1 MTPRAWLVAAGF
13 LVACDSPDDK
23 APTPSDTGVSSGG
36 RQDILTTD
44 LSLHLRARSGF
55 ATISVVPAAGADE
68 VVLEVDGLEVVDVF
82 VEDSAVD
89 ARVVDGLLRV
99 PVDAARPGPVT
110 VGVDYVFPARTLGT
124 FDGWMP
130 AQGVTFLWPYFCSHL
145 FPCTSSMEDGVTFTM
160 TVTGTDPALTAVYP
174 RTTTTDAPA
183 YMPAVAV
190 GPYARVDLGTTTA
203 GTAVKAWYF
212 DVPGAMPYVQ
222 AGTAHLA
229 DVVDFF
235 ERTYGPYAFGPE
247 IGSVEVDWGADSYG
261 GMEHHPYS
269 HIATF
274 DYADE
279 EVHAHEAA
287 HGWFGDAVRVGC
299 WEDFVLSEGTVTYMA
314 GRGLEQVGGPDV
326 WPMYVD
332 YLDAIC
338 AGEDVNAVA
347 LPDTCG
353 EIDLLE
359 EDLWSMVP
367 YMKGACF
374 YEDVGERIGF
384 EAVDAAIAEFYRAH
398 VNRTGHMRDMIDT
411 LAAHAPEHER
421 AAIDALAVEWLE
433 TYACPAD
440 YAARCG
446 SHQRP

>member
-1 MTPRAWLVAAGF
+1 MATHGFLLAAGW
-13 LVACDSPDDK
+13 LAACDPPGDK
-23 APTPSDTGVSSGG
+23 DTSASDTGVSSHVG
-36 RQDILTTD
+36 QDILTTD
-44 LSLHLRARSGF
+44 LALDLHARSGH
-55 ATISVVPAAGADE
+55 ATITVLPAPGARE
-68 VVLEVDGLEVVDVF
+68 VRLEVDGLTLGDVTR
-82 VEDSAVD
+82 DGDAVD
-89 ARVVDGLLRV
+89 ATVVDGVLRV
-99 PVDAARPGPVT
+99 PVDAAGVVT
-110 VGVDYVFPARTLGT
+110 LDVDYTFPARTLDT

-130 AQGVTFLWPYFCSHL
+130 AKGVTFLWPYFCSHL
-145 FPCTSSMEDGVTFTM
+145 FPCTSSMEDGVTYTM
-160 TVTGTDPALTAVYP
+160 NVTGTDPSLTAVYP

-183 YMPAVAV
+183 YMPGVAV
-190 GPYARVDLGTTTA
+190 GDYAEVDLGTTTA
-203 GTAVKAWYF
+203 GTAVRAWYF

-222 AGTAHLA
+222 AGTAHLTE
-229 DVVDFF
+229 VVDYF

-338 AGEDVNAVA
+338 TGQDVNAVA

-353 EIDLLE
+353 EIDLLQ

-374 YEDVGERIGF
+374 YEDVGDRIGF

-398 VNRTGHMRDMIDT
+398 VHRTGHMQDMIDT
-411 LAAHAPEHER
+411 LAAHAPEADR
-421 AAIDALAVEWLE
+421 DAIDSLATEWLR

-446 SHQRP
+446 SHRRR